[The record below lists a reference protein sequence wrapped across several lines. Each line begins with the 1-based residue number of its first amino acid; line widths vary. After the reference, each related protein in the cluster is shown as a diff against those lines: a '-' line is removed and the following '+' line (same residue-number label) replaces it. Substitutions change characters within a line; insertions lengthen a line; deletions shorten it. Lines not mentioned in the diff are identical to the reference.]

1 MKKDI
6 AGLIAC
12 RGGSTRVPNKNI
24 KSFGNSSLLEIKI
37 QQLKHFLTDVY
48 VNSDSDEIL
57 EIAEKCGAIPMKR
70 DSYYATNDISI
81 NEVYANVSENVP
93 HDHILYAHV
102 TSPLIELSTIKTCI
116 TTYNELPLGYDSICT
131 VQELKKFLWYQGNA
145 INYDINKMPRS
156 QDLPDYHIIAFAIN
170 ILPKNLLL
178 KLKNIVTPN
187 YYPIILNDRESI
199 DIDTQFEFD
208 LAEYMYT
215 K

>member
-12 RGGSTRVPNKNI
+12 RGGSIRIPNKNI
-24 KSFGNSSLLEIKI
+24 KPFGNSSLLEIKI
-37 QQLKHFLTDVY
+37 QQLKHFLNNVY

-57 EIAEKCGAIPMKR
+57 EIAEKLGAIPIKR

-81 NEVYANVSENVP
+81 NEVYANVAKNIP
-93 HDHILYAHV
+93 HEHILYAHV
-102 TSPLIELSTIKTCI
+102 TSPLIELSTIETCI
-116 TTYNELPLGYDSICT
+116 STYNELPIGYDSICT
-131 VQELKKFLWYQGNA
+131 VQELKKFLWYQGKT
-145 INYDINKMPRS
+145 INYDVNKMPRS

-178 KLKNIVTPN
+178 ELKNIVTPN
-187 YYPIILNDRESI
+187 YYPIVLNDQESI